1 MQKLTNKHEISKKKR
16 TERKRRAEKIRNNI
30 FREDTRIEN
39 SFAQKR
45 MTPTTWPHEKTW
57 QNKDIKKG
65 IINTISNNTHVWGN
79 PKWQASSR
87 H

>member
-45 MTPTTWPHEKTW
+45 MTPTT
-57 QNKDIKKG
+57 
-65 IINTISNNTHVWGN
+65 
-79 PKWQASSR
+79 
-87 H
+87 